1 MGAELFIPA
10 EPTVEDCWRG
20 VVLYG
25 RNTAS
30 YKFAL
35 ASALLSLK
43 PESGELVKLE
53 DLAPA
58 FACSIAEHLK
68 VAPKQITTAN
78 GRFIQACL
86 AFNQDGDMSRLVDL
100 TVAHGF
106 ANVIDAFHV
115 VGSSPVHHAFFIDER
130 KAHRGVRITD
140 EFSQMLAG
148 WQAVNLGE
156 EVAARWSLVETA
168 WNLGVSANLLS
179 VQHDSGLG
187 ELFAIDASQRRR
199 SVTSS
204 RSALNGYQK
213 GRCFYCHAELQLVG
227 ERMNTDVDHFF
238 PHRLKQAGLGVNLD
252 GVWNL
257 VLACPSCNRG
267 AKGKFDRIPSLRL
280 LERLH
285 QRNEY
290 LIGSHHPLRE
300 TLMQQTGA
308 VAKQR
313 IDFLN
318 HLYRAVQLSPG
329 LAWEPAGCNGARC
342 E

>member
-1 MGAELFIPA
+1 MSAEPFIPS

-35 ASALLSLK
+35 AAALLSLR
-43 PESGELVKLE
+43 PQSGDLVKLE

-68 VAPKQITTAN
+68 VAPKQITTTN
-78 GRFIQACL
+78 GKFIQACL
-86 AFNQDGDMSRLVDL
+86 AFNEDNNLSRLVDA
-100 TVAHGF
+100 TVAYGF
-106 ANVIDAFHV
+106 ANVIDAFHI

-130 KAHRGVRITD
+130 KPHRGIRITE

-148 WQAVNLGE
+148 VQTPNLGE

-179 VQHDSGLG
+179 VQHDSALG
-187 ELFAIDASQRRR
+187 EFFAVDSAKRRR

-213 GRCFYCHAELQLVG
+213 GRCFYCHVELQLVG

-238 PHRLKQAGLGVNLD
+238 PHRLKQLDLKVNLD

-267 AKGKFDRIPSLRL
+267 PRGKFDRIPTSRL

-308 VAKQR
+308 RVQYR
-313 IDFLN
+313 VDFLKRI
-318 HLYRAVQLSPG
+318 YRAVQLSPEA
-329 LAWEPAGCNGARC
+329 AWEPVNFD
-342 E
+342 

>member
-1 MGAELFIPA
+1 MAAEPFIPA

-43 PESGELVKLE
+43 PQSGELVKLE
-53 DLAPA
+53 ELAPA
-58 FACSIAEHLK
+58 FACSIADHLK

-78 GRFIQACL
+78 GKFIQACL
-86 AFNQDGDMSRLVDL
+86 AFNQDRDLSRLVDS

-106 ANVIDAFHV
+106 ANVIDAFHI
-115 VGSSPVHHAFFIDER
+115 VGSNPVHHSFFIDER
-130 KAHRGVRITD
+130 KAHRGIRITD

-148 WQAVNLGE
+148 MQAGNLSE
-156 EVAARWSLVETA
+156 EVTARWNLVETA
-168 WNLGVSANLLS
+168 WNLGVSTNLLA
-179 VQHDSGLG
+179 VQHDDALG
-187 ELFAIDASQRRR
+187 ELFAIDVSQRRR

-213 GRCFYCHAELQLVG
+213 GRCFYCHAELQLLG

-267 AKGKFDRIPSLRL
+267 PKGKFDRIPSLQL

-300 TLMQQTGA
+300 TLMQQTGVQLA
-308 VAKQR
+308 QR
-313 IDFLN
+313 VRFLN
-318 HLYRAVQLSPG
+318 ELYAKVQLSPAM
-329 LAWEPAGCNGARC
+329 AWEPRRQ
-342 E
+342 

>member
-1 MGAELFIPA
+1 MGAEQFISHNPA
-10 EPTVEDCWRG
+10 VEDCWRG

-43 PESGELVKLE
+43 PQSGELIKLE
-53 DLAPA
+53 DLAPL
-58 FACSIAEHLK
+58 FARSIADHLK
-68 VAPKQITTAN
+68 GAPKQITTVN
-78 GRFIQACL
+78 GKFIQACL
-86 AFNQDGDMSRLVDL
+86 AFNKDHDLSRLVDAAI
-100 TVAHGF
+100 AHGF
-106 ANVIDAFHV
+106 TNVIDAFHI

-130 KAHRGVRITD
+130 KAHRGIRITD
-140 EFSQMLAG
+140 EFSKMLAG
-148 WQAVNLGE
+148 TQAGNLGE

-168 WNLGVSANLLS
+168 WNLGVSTNLLA
-179 VQHDSGLG
+179 VQHDDALC
-187 ELFAIDASQRRR
+187 ELFAIDASKRRR

-213 GRCFYCHAELQLVG
+213 GLCFYCNAELQLIG

-238 PHRLKQAGLGVNLD
+238 PHRLKQANLGVNLD

-267 AKGKFDRIPSLRL
+267 PKGKFDRIPSVRL

-300 TLMQQTGA
+300 TLMRQTGA
-308 VAKQR
+308 QLNQR
-313 IDFLN
+313 VGFLN
-318 HLYRAVQLSPG
+318 AIYAKAQLSPAM
-329 LAWEPAGCNGARC
+329 AWEPHESNGSVP
-342 E
+342 

>member
-1 MGAELFIPA
+1 MAAEPFIPA

-43 PESGELVKLE
+43 PQSGELVKLE
-53 DLAPA
+53 ELAPA
-58 FACSIAEHLK
+58 FACSIADHLK

-78 GRFIQACL
+78 GKFIQACQ
-86 AFNQDGDMSRLVDL
+86 AFNQDRDLSRLVDS

-106 ANVIDAFHV
+106 ANVIDAFHI
-115 VGSSPVHHAFFIDER
+115 VGSSPVHHSFFIDER
-130 KAHRGVRITD
+130 KAHRGIRITD

-148 WQAVNLGE
+148 MQAGNLSE
-156 EVAARWSLVETA
+156 EVTARWNLVETA
-168 WNLGVSANLLS
+168 WNLGVSTNLLA
-179 VQHDSGLG
+179 VQHDDALG
-187 ELFAIDASQRRR
+187 ELFAIDVFQRRR

-213 GRCFYCHAELQLVG
+213 GRCFYCHAELQLLG

-267 AKGKFDRIPSLRL
+267 PKGKFDRIPSLQL

-308 VAKQR
+308 QLAQR
-313 IDFLN
+313 VGFLN
-318 HLYRAVQLSPG
+318 ELYAKVQLSPAM
-329 LAWEPAGCNGARC
+329 AWEPRQL
-342 E
+342 